1 MNKKILLVLIST
13 ILLTTLCA
21 NRATAKAKEI
31 LLKTGGVFTG
41 ITVSPFIGGIR
52 GLSKGFMIGTDVASE
67 MFGDKEGSVH
77 RMVGFGTGGIIGGAG
92 GWYAGFLMG
101 AYEGVK
107 YGVEST
113 FSKENFSLGGNSF
126 SDYELL

>member
-1 MNKKILLVLIST
+1 MNKKILLVSLST
-13 ILLTTLCA
+13 ILLTAQCT
-21 NRATAKAKEI
+21 NKSSATVKEV

-52 GLSKGFMIGTDVASE
+52 GLTKGFRLGTDVASV
-67 MFGDKEGSVH
+67 MLGDKEGSVH

-92 GWYAGFLMG
+92 GWYAGLLMG

-107 YGVEST
+107 YGIESP
-113 FSKENFSLGGNSF
+113 FSKENFSLGGNGF
-126 SDYELL
+126 SDYNLL